1 MLYVDALLLHF
12 LPRFYTDDSAFF
24 WAKKKQPECLFV
36 PGHSFFLS
44 FSLFVRFRSW
54 VSVDVPVC
62 ACCSFAVF
70 DIVGG
75 SLHVCGVLSKI
86 NQSRA
91 HLTRN
96 YFSRQKKKL
105 NFVYLNEFMIY
116 NFSLIISFLYILV
129 ISFMKIFSIN

>member
-1 MLYVDALLLHF
+1 MIQLFFGQKKSNQSVFLCLDIRSLY
-12 LPRFYTDDSAFF
+12 PRF
-24 WAKKKQPECLFV
+24 
-36 PGHSFFLS
+36 S

-75 SLHVCGVLSKI
+75 SLHVCGVLSKS